1 MVQHH
6 QDHLFLQ
13 MMEVCIVNTFN
24 YIQIPLVL
32 NFLFLLF
39 IIKTITMGF
48 NFYSLLKDND
58 KLKDMP
64 KVQIDKRT
72 SDKSVTYNKQKNRLD
87 NIAGNVYSDET
98 YWRLILWANENY
110 FMEFDI
116 PDNAVIRVPYPL
128 QDVLNEVQTK
138 IVSDRDRG

>member
-1 MVQHH
+1 
-6 QDHLFLQ
+6 
-13 MMEVCIVNTFN
+13 
-24 YIQIPLVL
+24 
-32 NFLFLLF
+32 
-39 IIKTITMGF
+39 MGF

-87 NIAGNVYSDET
+87 NIAGNVYNDET

>member
-1 MVQHH
+1 
-6 QDHLFLQ
+6 
-13 MMEVCIVNTFN
+13 
-24 YIQIPLVL
+24 
-32 NFLFLLF
+32 
-39 IIKTITMGF
+39 MGF

>member
-1 MVQHH
+1 
-6 QDHLFLQ
+6 
-13 MMEVCIVNTFN
+13 
-24 YIQIPLVL
+24 
-32 NFLFLLF
+32 
-39 IIKTITMGF
+39 MGF
-48 NFYSLLKDND
+48 DFYSLLKDND

-64 KVQIDKRT
+64 TVQIKKRT
-72 SDKSVTYNKQKNRLD
+72 SDKSVTYNKQRNRLD
-87 NIAGNVYSDET
+87 NIAGNVYNDET